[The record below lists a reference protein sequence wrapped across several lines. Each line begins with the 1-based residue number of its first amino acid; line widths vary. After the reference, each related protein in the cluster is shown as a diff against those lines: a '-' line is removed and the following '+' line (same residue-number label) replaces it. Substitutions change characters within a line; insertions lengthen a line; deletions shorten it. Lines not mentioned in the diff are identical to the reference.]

1 MNEELG
7 YCLSEIQQLILRWA
21 VLLLLLPLS
30 LSLLEQF
37 YGDRSQ
43 LTSTH
48 LICKVHMWADEL
60 ELCPVTDCDSLLAV
74 LWGTAS

>member
-7 YCLSEIQQLILRWA
+7 YFLSKIQQLILRWG

-37 YGDRSQ
+37 YGDRSR

-48 LICKVHMWADEL
+48 LICKGHMCAGEL
-60 ELCPVTDCDSLLAV
+60 ELCPVTDCD
-74 LWGTAS
+74 